1 MMTMMMMMIDDCG
14 NRALTLQPRLATNSL
29 CSPDWPWTSANSIS
43 DSQVLGF
50 QRWASVTHCIPHI
63 FRCLGHR
70 ELVIFL
76 DWLNEQ
82 ESSKNMCLLAWWSL
96 VAKSSGFS
104 PLYLTTPSSTLE
116 KILLLPI
123 WRQRIPELVSPMRNF
138 KKYISG
144 KTENTC
150 QAWR

>member
-1 MMTMMMMMIDDCG
+1 MMIDWLIDDCG

-29 CSPDWPWTSANSIS
+29 CSPDWPWTPANSIS
-43 DSQVLGF
+43 DSQVLGL

-70 ELVIFL
+70 EPVIFL

-82 ESSKNMCLLAWWSL
+82 ESHKNMCDLHNLLAWWSL

-104 PLYLTTPSSTLE
+104 PLYLTTSSSTLE
-116 KILLLPI
+116 KLFLLQT

-138 KKYISG
+138 KKYVSG

-150 QAWR
+150 